1 MSATAPE
8 PTTIPA
14 TYQPPTRL
22 LAGPGPSNVDPRVL
36 AAMDKPLVSH
46 LDPDF
51 WDRLPILA
59 EMVSAYYGRRD
70 GASLVLSMSGTSG
83 MEAGIL
89 NLVAPGD
96 TVIAAS
102 GGFFG
107 NRIQEML
114 RRRGANLIALDAPFG
129 RHVPNDEILSA
140 LEAHPETAMV
150 CVVYAETSTGVAHPL
165 QELGEAMRALDSDAL
180 LYADCVTAIGAIPI
194 EADAW
199 GVDYAYACSQ
209 KALAAPPGLSPVTL
223 SARAIERLGRDG
235 MPVPYS
241 MDLAELLKY
250 WVDRPMTYH
259 HTTPNLGYYALDE
272 ALRLGLEE
280 GLEERIARHAD
291 AGAYIQAGFRD
302 RGFDMLADPACQLPQ
317 LSAVRVPEGI
327 DGKAVQST
335 LLNEHGI
342 EVGGGLGPTA
352 PPIWR
357 VGMMGVNANR
367 ETADRVLA
375 AFDAV
380 LPNGAH

>member
-1 MSATAPE
+1 MSATAPQHTQPE
-8 PTTIPA
+8 PYA
-14 TYQPPTRL
+14 PPTRL

-46 LDPDF
+46 LDPSF
-51 WDRLPILA
+51 WDRLPVLA
-59 EMVSAYYGRRD
+59 EMISAYYGRED
-70 GASLVLSMSGTSG
+70 GVSMTLSMSGTSG

-114 RRRGANLIALDAPFG
+114 RRRGANLIALDVPFG
-129 RHVPNDEILSA
+129 QHVPNDRILETLA
-140 LEAHPETAMV
+140 AHPEAAMV
-150 CVVYAETSTGVAHPL
+150 CVVHSETSTGVRHPV
-165 QELGEAMRALDSDAL
+165 QELGEAMQAMGSDAL
-180 LYADCVTAIGAIPI
+180 LYVDCVTSIGAIPI

-199 GVDYAYACSQ
+199 GIDYAYACSQ
-209 KALAAPPGLSPVTL
+209 KALAAPPGLSPITI
-223 SARAIERLGRDG
+223 STRAIERLGRNG

-241 MDLAELLKY
+241 MDLAELIKY

-280 GLEERIARHAD
+280 GLEERYARHAD
-291 AGAYIQAGFRD
+291 AGAYIQAGFRE
-302 RGFDMLADPACQLPQ
+302 RGFDLLADPACQLAQ
-317 LSAVRVPEGI
+317 LSAVRVPDGI
-327 DGKAVQST
+327 DGKAVQGT
-335 LLNEHGI
+335 LLNDHGI

>member
-1 MSATAPE
+1 M
-8 PTTIPA
+8 
-14 TYQPPTRL
+14 
-22 LAGPGPSNVDPRVL
+22 
-36 AAMDKPLVSH
+36 
-46 LDPDF
+46 
-51 WDRLPILA
+51 A
-59 EMVSAYYGRRD
+59 EMISRYYGRED
-70 GASLVLSMSGTSG
+70 GVSMTLSMSGTSG

-89 NLVAPGD
+89 NLVAPGE

-114 RRRGANLIALDAPFG
+114 RRRGANLVALNVPFG
-129 RHVPNDEILSA
+129 RHVPNEEILDALSA
-140 LEAHPETAMV
+140 NPQAVMV
-150 CVVYAETSTGVAHPL
+150 CVVHAETSTGVAHPV
-165 QELGEAMRALDSDAL
+165 QELGEAMRAAGSDAL
-180 LYADCVTAIGAIPI
+180 LYVDCVTSIGAMPI

-199 GVDYAYACSQ
+199 GIDYAYACSQ
-209 KALAAPPGLSPVTL
+209 KALAAPPGLSPITV
-223 SARAIERLGRDG
+223 SARAQERLGRNG

-241 MDLAELLKY
+241 MDIAELVKY
-250 WVDRPMTYH
+250 WADRPMTYH

-280 GLEERIARHAD
+280 GLENRFARHAD
-291 AGAYIQAGFRD
+291 AGAYIQAGFRE
-302 RGFDMLADPACQLPQ
+302 RGFDLLADPACQLAQ
-317 LSAVRVPEGI
+317 LSAVCVPDGI
-327 DGKAVQST
+327 DGKAIQT
-335 LLNEHGI
+335 QLLNEHGI

-375 AFDAV
+375 AFDKV

>member
-1 MSATAPE
+1 MSATAPQHMSIPE
-8 PTTIPA
+8 P
-14 TYQPPTRL
+14 YEPPTRL

-51 WDRLPILA
+51 WARLPVLA
-59 EMVSAYYGRRD
+59 EMVSAYYGRAD

-114 RRRGANLIALDAPFG
+114 RRRGANVVALSAPFG
-129 RHVPNDEILSA
+129 RHVPNDEILEA
-140 LEAHPETAMV
+140 LGRHPEAAMV
-150 CVVYAETSTGVAHPL
+150 CVVHSETSTGVRHPL
-165 QELGEAMRALDSDAL
+165 GELGEAMRALDADAL
-180 LYADCVTAIGAIPI
+180 LYADCVTSIGAIPI

-209 KALAAPPGLSPVTL
+209 KALAAPPGLSPITL
-223 SARAIERLGRDG
+223 STRAIERLGRDG

-241 MDLAELLKY
+241 MDLAELLRY
-250 WVDRPMTYH
+250 WADRPMTYH
-259 HTTPNLGYYALDE
+259 HTTPNLAYYALDE

-280 GLEERIARHAD
+280 GLEERFARHAD
-291 AGAYIQAGFRD
+291 AGAHLQAGFRE
-302 RGFDMLADPACQLPQ
+302 RGFDLLADPACQLPQ
-317 LSAVRVPEGI
+317 LTAVRVPEGI
-327 DGKAVQST
+327 DGKAVQGR
-335 LLNEHGI
+335 LLQEHGI

-357 VGMMGVNANR
+357 VGMMGVNATR